1 MRWQPGDR
9 APDFVR
15 RDSLG
20 QPQAFYEFPKGQ
32 PCLLIAAANPVAL
45 APHVAALPP
54 HLGKILVLAIASVET
69 CRQWQETW
77 GVPVWSDDGTVVRLL
92 AESDPHRVLVLDANL
107 RIVAIDPDWEQVPAL
122 LAAAVPTAV
131 GAPVLLVPRVLP
143 LELCDRLIAAH
154 RQGKTFASGTVRL
167 VAGRRQL
174 VEESHYKRRVDL
186 LLSEHPDLATET
198 LGYLTQRLRPE
209 LKKAFHFE
217 AAGLEPLKIARYDG
231 TNQGFFAPHRDNNTR
246 ETARRCFAL
255 TLNLNDPAT
264 YEGGGLRFPEYS
276 PTVYRPAAGEALVFS
291 GSHLHEVT
299 PVCQGQRY
307 VLITFFWR

>member
-1 MRWQPGDR
+1 MTWQPGDR

-15 RDSLG
+15 RDGSG
-20 QPQAFYEFPKGQ
+20 QPQAFDEFPKGR
-32 PCLLIAAANPVAL
+32 PCLLVAAANPADL
-45 APHVAALPP
+45 APQFTALPP
-54 HLGKILVLAIASVET
+54 HLGTVLVVAIAPVET
-69 CRQWQETW
+69 CRQWQAEW
-77 GVPVWSDDGTVVRLL
+77 GVPVWSDDGTVVHLL
-92 AESDPHRVLVLDANL
+92 AEAQPHRVLVLDANL
-107 RIVAIDPDWEQVPAL
+107 RIAAIDPDWASVPAL
-122 LAAAVPTAV
+122 LAAGVPM
-131 GAPVLLVPRVLP
+131 APGPRVLP
-143 LELCDRLIAAH
+143 RELCDRLIAAH
-154 RQGKTFASGTVRL
+154 QQGHTFASGTVRM
-167 VAGRRQL
+167 VAGQRQL

-186 LLSEHPDLATET
+186 LLAEQPALATET

-217 AAGLEPLKIARYDG
+217 AAGLEPLKVARYDG
-231 TNQGFFAPHRDNNTR
+231 ENQGFFAPHRDNNTR

-255 TLNLNDPAT
+255 TLNLNDPTT

-299 PVCQGQRY
+299 PVRQGQRY

>member
-1 MRWQPGDR
+1 MTWQPGDR

-15 RDSLG
+15 RDGWG

-32 PCLLIAAANPVAL
+32 PCLLVAAPDPTAL
-45 APHVAALPP
+45 APRFTTLPP
-54 HLGKILVLAIASVET
+54 HLGTVLVVAIAPVET
-69 CRQWQETW
+69 CRQWQTEW
-77 GVPVWSDDGTVVRLL
+77 GVPVWSDDGTVVHLL
-92 AESDPHRVLVLDANL
+92 AEAQPHRVLVLDANL
-107 RIVAIDPDWEQVPAL
+107 RIVAIDPDWESVPAL
-122 LAAAVPTAV
+122 LAAGVPTTV

-143 LELCDRLIAAH
+143 RELCDRLIAAH
-154 RQGKTFASGTVRL
+154 RQGRTFASGTVRM
-167 VAGRRQL
+167 VAGQRQL

-186 LLSEHPDLATET
+186 LLAEQPALATET

-217 AAGLEPLKIARYDG
+217 AAGLEPLKVARYDG
-231 TNQGFFAPHRDNNTR
+231 ENQGFFAPHRDNNTR

-255 TLNLNDPAT
+255 TLNLNDPTT

-299 PVCQGQRY
+299 PVRQGQRY